1 MDLSKSLAT
10 GLIIAAGFLGGCA
23 TNDAQ
28 SQSQEA
34 KSNTAVVDTSD
45 PRDPLEPVNREIW
58 DFNWDVLDAYIL
70 RPITV
75 TYVTVMPQPART
87 GLVNITDNLQEPANF
102 LNNMF
107 QGKVDDG
114 LDSLARFLINTTVG
128 LVGTFDVASKIGIER
143 KREQFGETLA
153 VWGVDTGPFLMLP
166 FFGPSD
172 PRSFTGDYV
181 DGFAFPMSL
190 LEGSVNL
197 ARIGIS
203 VLETR
208 AQLLDQEAQ
217 LEQSVDDYAF
227 VKNAYFEN
235 LEFRVTDGKSG
246 DKAIDDEQLDDFADF
261 EAMLEGSDFDSYEEA
276 SEEAVDETTDSKDAS
291 ADDSEKAK
299 LKEKDS
305 KSKDGKQRKSNKQY
319 EVG

>member
-1 MDLSKSLAT
+1 MDLSKSLIA
-10 GLIIAAGFLGGCA
+10 GLIIATSFLGGCA
-23 TNDAQ
+23 SNSAQEQADVARTNSA
-28 SQSQEA
+28 A
-34 KSNTAVVDTSD
+34 VDTSD
-45 PRDPLEPVNREIW
+45 PRDPFEPVNRKLW

-70 RPITV
+70 RPVTV
-75 TYVTVMPQPART
+75 TYVTVMPQAART

-143 KREQFGETLA
+143 KEEQFGETLA
-153 VWGVDTGPFLMLP
+153 VWGLDTGPFLMLP
-166 FFGPSD
+166 FLGPSD

-261 EAMLEGSDFDSYEEA
+261 EAMLEGGDFDDYDGATEDVDEA
-276 SEEAVDETTDSKDAS
+276 SLIEDKPTEK
-291 ADDSEKAK
+291 SEK
-299 LKEKDS
+299 S
-305 KSKDGKQRKSNKQY
+305 KGEDKSEDGN
-319 EVG
+319 E

>member
-153 VWGVDTGPFLMLP
+153 VWGLDTGPFLMLP
-166 FFGPSD
+166 FLGPSD

-246 DKAIDDEQLDDFADF
+246 DKAINDEQLDDFADF
-261 EAMLEGSDFDSYEEA
+261 EAMLEGNDFDSYEEA
-276 SEEAVDETTDSKDAS
+276 SEEAVEESTEKEDTTVNDT
-291 ADDSEKAK
+291 EKTK
-299 LKEKDS
+299 LKEKES
-305 KSKDGKQRKSNKQY
+305 KSKDDK
-319 EVG
+319 

>member
-1 MDLSKSLAT
+1 MDLSKSLAI
-10 GLIIAAGFLGGCA
+10 GLIIAASFLGGCA
-23 TNDAQ
+23 SNHTQEQAQGTTTNA
-28 SQSQEA
+28 
-34 KSNTAVVDTSD
+34 AVVDTSD
-45 PRDPLEPVNREIW
+45 PRDPFEPVNREIW

-102 LNNMF
+102 LNNIF

-153 VWGVDTGPFLMLP
+153 VWGLDTGPFLMLP
-166 FFGPSD
+166 FLGPSD

-197 ARIGIS
+197 ARIGFS
-203 VLETR
+203 LLEAR

-261 EAMLEGSDFDSYEEA
+261 EAMLEGSDFDGYEEPA
-276 SEEAVDETTDSKDAS
+276 EQLNEEAMDDITDESNELKDKS
-291 ADDSEKAK
+291 GEEREKPK
-299 LKEKDS
+299 RLGKDREG
-305 KSKDGKQRKSNKQY
+305 KDGK
-319 EVG
+319 

>member
-1 MDLSKSLAT
+1 MDFSKSLAL
-10 GLIIAAGFLGGCA
+10 GLILATSFLGGCA
-23 TNDAQ
+23 SNDAYTQ
-28 SQSQEA
+28 AQAELQGAEA
-34 KSNTAVVDTSD
+34 NAAVDTSD
-45 PRDPLEPVNREIW
+45 PRDPFESVNRDVW

-102 LNNMF
+102 LNNIF
-107 QGKVDDG
+107 QGKIDDG
-114 LDSLARFLINTTVG
+114 LDSLARFFINTTVG
-128 LVGTFDVASKIGIER
+128 LVGTFDVATKIGIER

-153 VWGVDTGPFLMLP
+153 VWGLDTGPFLMLP
-166 FFGPSD
+166 FLGPSD

-190 LEGSVNL
+190 LEGSVNF

-203 VLETR
+203 ILETR

-261 EAMLEGSDFDSYEEA
+261 EAMLEGSDFDSYEES
-276 SEEAVDETTDSKDAS
+276 SEALDEKAVDGSSDLDNAPAKKTDKS
-291 ADDSEKAK
+291 K
-299 LKEKDS
+299 LKEKS
-305 KSKDGKQRKSNKQY
+305 GPSKDNNK
-319 EVG
+319 

>member
-1 MDLSKSLAT
+1 MELSKSLVI
-10 GLIIAAGFLGGCA
+10 GLIVAASFLGGCESNH
-23 TNDAQ
+23 T
-28 SQSQEA
+28 QEQA
-34 KSNTAVVDTSD
+34 EGASANAAVVDTSD
-45 PRDPLEPVNREIW
+45 PRDPFEPVNREIW

-102 LNNMF
+102 LNNIF

-153 VWGVDTGPFLMLP
+153 VWGLDTGPFLMLP
-166 FFGPSD
+166 FLGPSD

-190 LEGSVNL
+190 LEGSVNF
-197 ARIGIS
+197 ARIGFS
-203 VLETR
+203 LLEAR
-208 AQLLDQEAQ
+208 AQLLDQETQ

-261 EAMLEGSDFDSYEEA
+261 EAMLEGSEFDSYEEPA
-276 SEEAVDETTDSKDAS
+276 EELNQEATEDTTDETTELKGKLGEE
-291 ADDSEKAK
+291 SEKSK
-299 LKEKDS
+299 RLRKDREG
-305 KSKDGKQRKSNKQY
+305 KDGK
-319 EVG
+319 

>member
-1 MDLSKSLAT
+1 MELSKSLVI
-10 GLIIAAGFLGGCA
+10 GLIVAASFLGGCA
-23 TNDAQ
+23 SNHT
-28 SQSQEA
+28 QEQA
-34 KSNTAVVDTSD
+34 EGASANAAVVDTSD
-45 PRDPLEPVNREIW
+45 PRDPFEPVNREIW

-102 LNNMF
+102 LNNIF

-153 VWGVDTGPFLMLP
+153 VWGLDTGPFLMLP
-166 FFGPSD
+166 FLGPSD

-190 LEGSVNL
+190 LEGSVNF
-197 ARIGIS
+197 ARIGFS
-203 VLETR
+203 LLEAR
-208 AQLLDQEAQ
+208 AQLLDQETQ

-246 DKAIDDEQLDDFADF
+246 DKAIDDDQLDDFADF
-261 EAMLEGSDFDSYEEA
+261 EAMLEGSEFDGYEEPA
-276 SEEAVDETTDSKDAS
+276 EELNQEATEDTTDETTELKGKLGEE
-291 ADDSEKAK
+291 SEKSK
-299 LKEKDS
+299 RLGKDREG
-305 KSKDGKQRKSNKQY
+305 KDGK
-319 EVG
+319 

>member
-28 SQSQEA
+28 SQLQEA
-34 KSNTAVVDTSD
+34 KTNTAVVDTSD

-75 TYVTVMPQPART
+75 TYVTIMPQPART

-102 LNNMF
+102 LNNLA

-153 VWGVDTGPFLMLP
+153 VWGLDTGPFLMLP
-166 FFGPSD
+166 FLGPSD

-261 EAMLEGSDFDSYEEA
+261 EAMLEGNDFDSYEET
-276 SEEAVDETTDSKDAS
+276 SEEAVDESTDSE
-291 ADDSEKAK
+291 DSSVNDTEKAK
-299 LKEKDS
+299 LKEKDA
-305 KSKDGKQRKSNKQY
+305 KSKDGK
-319 EVG
+319 

>member
-34 KSNTAVVDTSD
+34 KSNAAVVDTSD

-70 RPITV
+70 RPIAV

-102 LNNMF
+102 LNNLA

-153 VWGVDTGPFLMLP
+153 VWGLDTGPFLMLP
-166 FFGPSD
+166 FLGPSD

-203 VLETR
+203 VLEAR

-276 SEEAVDETTDSKDAS
+276 SEETIEESTEIEDTSVNDT
-291 ADDSEKAK
+291 EKAK
-299 LKEKDS
+299 LKEKDG
-305 KSKDGKQRKSNKQY
+305 KSKGGN
-319 EVG
+319 

>member
-1 MDLSKSLAT
+1 MELSKSLVI
-10 GLIIAAGFLGGCA
+10 GLIVAASFLGGCA
-23 TNDAQ
+23 SNHT
-28 SQSQEA
+28 QEQA
-34 KSNTAVVDTSD
+34 EGASANAAVVDTSD
-45 PRDPLEPVNREIW
+45 PRDPFEPVNREIW

-102 LNNMF
+102 LNNIF

-153 VWGVDTGPFLMLP
+153 VWGLDTGPFLMLP
-166 FFGPSD
+166 FLGPSD

-190 LEGSVNL
+190 LEGSVNF
-197 ARIGIS
+197 ARIGFS
-203 VLETR
+203 LLEAR

-261 EAMLEGSDFDSYEEA
+261 EAMLEGSEFDSYEEPA
-276 SEEAVDETTDSKDAS
+276 EELNQEATEDTTDETTELKGKLGEE
-291 ADDSEKAK
+291 SEKSK
-299 LKEKDS
+299 RLRKDREG
-305 KSKDGKQRKSNKQY
+305 KDGK
-319 EVG
+319 

>member
-1 MDLSKSLAT
+1 MDLSKSLAI
-10 GLIIAAGFLGGCA
+10 GLIIAASFLGGCA
-23 TNDAQ
+23 SNH
-28 SQSQEA
+28 SQEQTQGA
-34 KSNTAVVDTSD
+34 TANAAVVDTSD
-45 PRDPLEPVNREIW
+45 PRDPFEPVNREIW

-102 LNNMF
+102 LNNIF

-153 VWGVDTGPFLMLP
+153 VWGLDTGPFLMLP
-166 FFGPSD
+166 FLGPSD

-197 ARIGIS
+197 ARIGFS
-203 VLETR
+203 LLEAR

-261 EAMLEGSDFDSYEEA
+261 EAMLEGSDFDSYEEPA
-276 SEEAVDETTDSKDAS
+276 EQLNEEAMDDITDESNELKDKS
-291 ADDSEKAK
+291 GEEREKSMR
-299 LKEKDS
+299 LGMNREG
-305 KSKDGKQRKSNKQY
+305 KDGK
-319 EVG
+319 

>member
-1 MDLSKSLAT
+1 MDLSKSLIA
-10 GLIIAAGFLGGCA
+10 GLIIATSFLGGCA
-23 TNDAQ
+23 SNSAQEQADVARTNSA
-28 SQSQEA
+28 A
-34 KSNTAVVDTSD
+34 VDTSD
-45 PRDPLEPVNREIW
+45 PRDPFESVNRKLW

-70 RPITV
+70 RPVTV
-75 TYVTVMPQPART
+75 TYVTVMPQAART

-143 KREQFGETLA
+143 KEEQFGETLA
-153 VWGVDTGPFLMLP
+153 VWGLDTGPFLMLP
-166 FFGPSD
+166 FLGPSD

-217 LEQSVDDYAF
+217 LEQSIDDYAF

-261 EAMLEGSDFDSYEEA
+261 EAMLEGGDFDDYDGVTEDVDEA
-276 SEEAVDETTDSKDAS
+276 SLIEDKPTEK
-291 ADDSEKAK
+291 SEK
-299 LKEKDS
+299 S
-305 KSKDGKQRKSNKQY
+305 KAEDKSEDGN
-319 EVG
+319 E

>member
-1 MDLSKSLAT
+1 MDLSKSLAV
-10 GLIIAAGFLGGCA
+10 GLIIAASFLGGCA
-23 TNDAQ
+23 SNHTQEQAQ
-28 SQSQEA
+28 GA
-34 KSNTAVVDTSD
+34 TSNAAVVDTSD
-45 PRDPLEPVNREIW
+45 PRDPFEPVNREIW
-58 DFNWDVLDAYIL
+58 DFNWGVLDAYIL
-70 RPITV
+70 RPIAV

-102 LNNMF
+102 LNNLA

-166 FFGPSD
+166 FLGPSD

-203 VLETR
+203 VLEAR

-261 EAMLEGSDFDSYEEA
+261 EAMLEGSDFDSYEEPA
-276 SEEAVDETTDSKDAS
+276 EQLNKETMDDITDESNELKNKSGEEREESKR
-291 ADDSEKAK
+291 
-299 LKEKDS
+299 LGKDRE
-305 KSKDGKQRKSNKQY
+305 GKNGK
-319 EVG
+319 

>member
-1 MDLSKSLAT
+1 MDLSKSLAI
-10 GLIIAAGFLGGCA
+10 GLIIAASFLGGCA
-23 TNDAQ
+23 SNHTQEQAQ
-28 SQSQEA
+28 GT
-34 KSNTAVVDTSD
+34 TANAEVVDTSD
-45 PRDPLEPVNREIW
+45 PRDPFEPVNREIW

-102 LNNMF
+102 LNNIF

-153 VWGVDTGPFLMLP
+153 VWGLDTGPFLMLP
-166 FFGPSD
+166 FLGPSD

-197 ARIGIS
+197 ARIGFS
-203 VLETR
+203 LLEAR

-261 EAMLEGSDFDSYEEA
+261 EAMLEDSDFDSYEEPA
-276 SEEAVDETTDSKDAS
+276 EQLNEEAMDDITDESNELKDKSGEEREKSK
-291 ADDSEKAK
+291 
-299 LKEKDS
+299 LLGKDREG
-305 KSKDGKQRKSNKQY
+305 KDGK
-319 EVG
+319 

>member
-1 MDLSKSLAT
+1 MELSKSLVI
-10 GLIIAAGFLGGCA
+10 GLIVAASFLGGCA
-23 TNDAQ
+23 SNHT
-28 SQSQEA
+28 QEQA
-34 KSNTAVVDTSD
+34 EGASANAAVVDTSD
-45 PRDPLEPVNREIW
+45 PRDPFEPVNREIW

-102 LNNMF
+102 LNNIF

-153 VWGVDTGPFLMLP
+153 VWGLDTGPFLMLP
-166 FFGPSD
+166 FLGPSD

-197 ARIGIS
+197 ARIGFS
-203 VLETR
+203 LLEAR
-208 AQLLDQEAQ
+208 AQLLDQETQ

-246 DKAIDDEQLDDFADF
+246 DKAIDDDQLDDFADF
-261 EAMLEGSDFDSYEEA
+261 EAMLEGSEFDSYEEPA
-276 SEEAVDETTDSKDAS
+276 EELNQEATEDTTDETTELKGKLGEE
-291 ADDSEKAK
+291 SEKSK
-299 LKEKDS
+299 RLRKDREG
-305 KSKDGKQRKSNKQY
+305 KDGK
-319 EVG
+319 

>member
-10 GLIIAAGFLGGCA
+10 GLIIAASILGGCA

-28 SQSQEA
+28 SQAQSQEA
-34 KSNTAVVDTSD
+34 KTNAAVVDTSD

-70 RPITV
+70 RPVTV

-87 GLVNITDNLQEPANF
+87 ALVNITDNLQEPANF

-153 VWGVDTGPFLMLP
+153 VWGLDTGPFLMLP
-166 FFGPSD
+166 FLGPSD

-190 LEGSVNL
+190 LEGSVNF

-246 DKAIDDEQLDDFADF
+246 DKALDEEQLDDFADF
-261 EAMLEGSDFDSYEEA
+261 EAMLEGNDFDNYEEP
-276 SEEAVDETTDSKDAS
+276 SEELDDEA
-291 ADDSEKAK
+291 ADDATKLNDAPVESDEKPQDT
-299 LKEKDS
+299 KEEG
-305 KSKDGKQRKSNKQY
+305 KSKDGNQFKQA
-319 EVG
+319 

>member
-1 MDLSKSLAT
+1 MDLSKSLIA
-10 GLIIAAGFLGGCA
+10 GLIIATSFLGGCA
-23 TNDAQ
+23 SNSAQEQADVARTNSA
-28 SQSQEA
+28 A
-34 KSNTAVVDTSD
+34 VDTSD
-45 PRDPLEPVNREIW
+45 PRDPFESVNRKLW

-70 RPITV
+70 RPVTV
-75 TYVTVMPQPART
+75 TYVTVMPQAART

-143 KREQFGETLA
+143 KEEQFGETLA
-153 VWGVDTGPFLMLP
+153 VWGLDTGPFLMLP
-166 FFGPSD
+166 FLGPSD

-217 LEQSVDDYAF
+217 LEQSIDDYAF

-261 EAMLEGSDFDSYEEA
+261 EAMLEGGDFDDYDGVTEDVDEA
-276 SEEAVDETTDSKDAS
+276 SLIEDKPTE
-291 ADDSEKAK
+291 
-299 LKEKDS
+299 
-305 KSKDGKQRKSNKQY
+305 KSKAEDKSEDGN
-319 EVG
+319 E

>member
-166 FFGPSD
+166 FLGPSD

-276 SEEAVDETTDSKDAS
+276 SEEAVDEPTDSEDAS

-305 KSKDGKQRKSNKQY
+305 KSKDGK
-319 EVG
+319 

>member
-1 MDLSKSLAT
+1 MELSKSLVI
-10 GLIIAAGFLGGCA
+10 GLIVAASFLGGCA
-23 TNDAQ
+23 SNHT
-28 SQSQEA
+28 QEQA
-34 KSNTAVVDTSD
+34 EGASANAAVVDTSD
-45 PRDPLEPVNREIW
+45 PRDPFEPVNREIW

-102 LNNMF
+102 LNNIF

-153 VWGVDTGPFLMLP
+153 VWGLDTGPFLMLP
-166 FFGPSD
+166 FLGPSD

-190 LEGSVNL
+190 LEGSVNF
-197 ARIGIS
+197 ARIGFS
-203 VLETR
+203 LLEAR
-208 AQLLDQEAQ
+208 AQLLDQETQ

-261 EAMLEGSDFDSYEEA
+261 EAMLEGSEFDSYEEPA
-276 SEEAVDETTDSKDAS
+276 EELNQEATEDTTDETTELKGKLGEE
-291 ADDSEKAK
+291 SEKSK
-299 LKEKDS
+299 RLRKDREG
-305 KSKDGKQRKSNKQY
+305 KDGK
-319 EVG
+319 

>member
-34 KSNTAVVDTSD
+34 KSNAAVVDTSD

-153 VWGVDTGPFLMLP
+153 VWGLDTGPFLMLP
-166 FFGPSD
+166 FLGPSD

-246 DKAIDDEQLDDFADF
+246 DKAIDDEQLDNFADF
-261 EAMLEGSDFDSYEEA
+261 EAMLEGNDFDSYEET
-276 SEEAVDETTDSKDAS
+276 SEEAVDEPTDSEDAP

-299 LKEKDS
+299 QQEKDS
-305 KSKDGKQRKSNKQY
+305 KSKDGK
-319 EVG
+319 

>member
-1 MDLSKSLAT
+1 MDLSKSLIA
-10 GLIIAAGFLGGCA
+10 GLIIATSFLGGCA
-23 TNDAQ
+23 SNSAQEQADVARTNSA
-28 SQSQEA
+28 A
-34 KSNTAVVDTSD
+34 VDTSD
-45 PRDPLEPVNREIW
+45 PRDPFEPVNRKLW

-70 RPITV
+70 RPVTV
-75 TYVTVMPQPART
+75 TYVTVMPQAART

-143 KREQFGETLA
+143 KEEQFGETLA
-153 VWGVDTGPFLMLP
+153 VWGLDTGPFLMLP
-166 FFGPSD
+166 FLGPSD

-217 LEQSVDDYAF
+217 LEQSIDDYAF

-261 EAMLEGSDFDSYEEA
+261 EAMLEGGDFDDYDGATEDVDEA
-276 SEEAVDETTDSKDAS
+276 SLIEDKPTE
-291 ADDSEKAK
+291 
-299 LKEKDS
+299 
-305 KSKDGKQRKSNKQY
+305 KSKAEDKSEDGN
-319 EVG
+319 E

>member
-1 MDLSKSLAT
+1 MDLSKSLIA
-10 GLIIAAGFLGGCA
+10 GLIIATSFLGGCA
-23 TNDAQ
+23 SNSAQEQADVARTNSA
-28 SQSQEA
+28 A
-34 KSNTAVVDTSD
+34 VDTSD
-45 PRDPLEPVNREIW
+45 PRDPFEPVNRKLW

-70 RPITV
+70 RPVTV
-75 TYVTVMPQPART
+75 TYVTVMPQAART

-143 KREQFGETLA
+143 KEEQFGETLA
-153 VWGVDTGPFLMLP
+153 VWGLDTGPFLMLP
-166 FFGPSD
+166 FLGPSD

-190 LEGSVNL
+190 LEGSVNR

-217 LEQSVDDYAF
+217 LEQSIDDYAF

-261 EAMLEGSDFDSYEEA
+261 EAMLEGGDFDDYDGATEDVDEA
-276 SEEAVDETTDSKDAS
+276 SLIEDKPTE
-291 ADDSEKAK
+291 
-299 LKEKDS
+299 
-305 KSKDGKQRKSNKQY
+305 KSKAEDKSEDGN
-319 EVG
+319 E